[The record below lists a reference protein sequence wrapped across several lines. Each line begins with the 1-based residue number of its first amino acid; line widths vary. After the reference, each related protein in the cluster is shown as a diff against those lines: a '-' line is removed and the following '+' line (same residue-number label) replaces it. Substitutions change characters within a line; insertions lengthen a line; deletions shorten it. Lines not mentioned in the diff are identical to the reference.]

1 MTAAFFTMTLFS
13 SLRYPSFAFLWT
25 GQTISRLG
33 DNLYRVA
40 LAWWVLEKTGSA
52 AAMGTVLIFTSVPML
67 LFLLIGGVAVDR
79 FPRARVMF
87 LSDVTRGAVVGI
99 VTLLAF
105 ADVLQIWHIYIA
117 SILFGFVSAFFQPAY
132 GAIIP
137 DLVPLDSRPSANSLT
152 ALSGQITG
160 ILGPALGAGMV
171 ALSGTSSAFAFD
183 AVSFFISALCLLP
196 VLRVNI
202 VPANPTRAR
211 SGMLQDFNEGWRMV
225 IALPWLWI
233 MLALE
238 ALLNL
243 TQAGPYAVALPF
255 LVKNTLHSDV
265 QVLGWFYSAAS
276 IGSVVVAVW
285 LGRYAKLHRRGM
297 TGFILLTLWGL
308 STAVLGLPLGVPPL
322 VVSNL
327 VVGGSV
333 SAFNLIESNII
344 QEMVPQD
351 HLGRVYSIGLL
362 GSFVLLPIGYGVAGW
377 ATDLVGAPTVLLVG
391 GILTAVLA
399 LIGLA
404 QPPIRHL
411 D

>member
-1 MTAAFFTMTLFS
+1 MTLFS
-13 SLRYPSFAFLWT
+13 SLRYPSFASLWT

-33 DNLYRVA
+33 DNLYRVG

-79 FPRARVMF
+79 FPRARVML
-87 LSDVTRGAVVGI
+87 LSDLTRGAVVGI
-99 VTLLAF
+99 VTFLAF
-105 ADVLQIWHIYIA
+105 TDALQIWHIYIA
-117 SILFGFVSAFFQPAY
+117 SILFGFVSAFFQPAF

-137 DLVPLDSRPSANSLT
+137 DLVPLNGRPSANSLT

-160 ILGPALGAGMV
+160 ILGPALGAAMV
-171 ALSGTSSAFAFD
+171 AFTGTASVFAFD
-183 AVSFFISALCLLP
+183 TVSFFISALCLLP
-196 VLRVNI
+196 VLRAYI
-202 VPANPTRAR
+202 APANPAR
-211 SGMLQDFNEGWRMV
+211 STSNMFQEFKEGWRVV
-225 IALPWLWI
+225 ITLPWLWI
-233 MLALE
+233 MLTLE

-276 IGSVVVAVW
+276 IGSVVVAIW
-285 LGRYAKLHRRGM
+285 LGHYAKLHRRGM

-308 STAVLGLPLGVPPL
+308 STAVLGLPLGVAPL

-377 ATDLVGAPTVLLVG
+377 ATDLVGAPAVLLVG
-391 GILTAVLA
+391 GILTALFA

>member
-1 MTAAFFTMTLFS
+1 
-13 SLRYPSFAFLWT
+13 
-25 GQTISRLG
+25 
-33 DNLYRVA
+33 
-40 LAWWVLEKTGSA
+40 
-52 AAMGTVLIFTSVPML
+52 MGTVLIFTSVPML